1 MSTIPI
7 QFKQRNVL
15 KIFVFVVMGLI
26 LLIAGLIGYFV
37 FDDFMYFYLVVAANL
52 ILAYIFFISRIKK
65 NQVVYDPV
73 FVKYK
78 LNAESNKIKNTLLI
92 KALLVE
98 QILEIQL
105 KDDENLNIDLQDY
118 HKEDQVYFE
127 KLLNALAPPS
137 S

>member
-1 MSTIPI
+1 MSAIPI

-15 KIFVFVVMGLI
+15 KIFVFVLIGFI
-26 LLIAGLIGYFV
+26 LLVIGLIGYFTSEN
-37 FDDFMYFYLVVAANL
+37 FMYFYLVVAANL
-52 ILAYIFFISRIKK
+52 IIAYIFFISRVKK
-65 NQVVYDPV
+65 NQVVYDPA

-98 QILEIQL
+98 QVLEIQL
-105 KDDENLNIDLQDY
+105 KEDENLSIDLEDY
-118 HKEDQVYFE
+118 HKDDQIYFE

-137 S
+137 